1 MQEGF
6 SFASSLTEGREEQT
20 SFFQTAFNMGRC
32 YTSSPTWLSK
42 HTTSLAGRAPAHLA
56 LGLTGAEVARAVKL
70 RNDVMMQ
77 QNAPHGT
84 CSDSA
89 KRCAGS
95 TQLKPGRCARP
106 LQRGRRSPFLL
117 RCGWLSP
124 RLSCIAASLTDKP
137 HLECY
142 PS

>member
-6 SFASSLTEGREEQT
+6 SFAPSLIKGREEQT
-20 SFFQTAFNMGRC
+20 SFCQTTVNMGRC

-56 LGLTGAEVARAVKL
+56 LGRAGTEVARAVKL

-84 CSDSA
+84 RSDSA
-89 KRCAGS
+89 KPRAGS
-95 TQLKPGRCARP
+95 TQPKRHVKPLHRGSRFP
-106 LQRGRRSPFLL
+106 LLL
-117 RCGWLSP
+117 VLSP
-124 RLSCIAASLTDKP
+124 RLPCMGASLTDKS